1 MEWRPGRNFPAA
13 LLQRRRMARRDLR
26 LLAVEER
33 QPGRTE
39 VVVPGREERFQRRS
53 GERFQ
58 RFPSSLEAWKIRS
71 APALSS
77 RLWTSR
83 DFHVL

>member
-1 MEWRPGRNFPAA
+1 
-13 LLQRRRMARRDLR
+13 MARRDLR

-39 VVVPGREERFQRRS
+39 VVVPGREERFQRS

-58 RFPSSLEAWKIRS
+58 RFLSSLEAWKIRS